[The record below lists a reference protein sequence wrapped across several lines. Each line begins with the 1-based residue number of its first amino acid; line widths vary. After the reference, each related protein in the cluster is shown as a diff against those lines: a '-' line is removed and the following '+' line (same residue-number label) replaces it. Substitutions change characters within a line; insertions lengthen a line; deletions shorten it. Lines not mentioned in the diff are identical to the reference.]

1 MQFIDISQLPLTVRQ
16 SQNYPDQKI
25 EKLQK
30 ENNDLKKENN
40 ELKKENNVLKKENND
55 LKKEIN
61 ELKNKKEKDFCV
73 VFDKE
78 GQAFYYPIIC
88 NKTDTFEIIEK
99 KIYQKHPEFLD
110 TTDRNI
116 FKFRS
121 KPISDKTK
129 TLEELGIIY
138 GDLIVLENE

>member
-1 MQFIDISQLPLTVRQ
+1 MQFIDISQLPLIFRE
-16 SQNYPDQKI
+16 SQNYTSNSDQNI
-25 EKLQK
+25 EKLQ
-30 ENNDLKKENN
+30 KENN

-73 VFDKE
+73 IFDKE

-88 NKTDTFEIIEK
+88 NKTDTFEIIEN

-110 TTDRNI
+110 TIDKNT

-138 GDLIVLENE
+138 GDLIILENE

>member
-40 ELKKENNVLKKENND
+40 DLKKENND
-55 LKKEIN
+55 LRKKNNDLEKENN
-61 ELKNKKEKDFCV
+61 ELKNKNFCV

-88 NKTDTFEIIEK
+88 NKTDTFEIIEN

-110 TTDRNI
+110 TKDRNT

-121 KPISDKTK
+121 KSISDKSK
-129 TLEELGIIY
+129 TLEELGILY
-138 GDLIVLENE
+138 GDLIILDNE